1 MGIQRDIK
9 GYEMKLLDTT
19 GGNTKL
25 RKNNRDVKVRV
36 AGLSLIPD
44 DRVCPMRH
52 LAGCAAPCLR
62 WAGRGPML
70 SVVTGRQSKLDY
82 LYSDR
87 LGFISQLKREI
98 TNFERLCSKSGVI
111 PYVRLNVIS
120 DVKWESSAYG
130 EIPQA
135 FPNVNFYDYTKVAN
149 RLNKT
154 PDNYKLMFSYSPAVK
169 FQPQVRL
176 AMAAN
181 VPMSAV
187 FYPAI
192 PDTFLGAKVI
202 NGDNSDI
209 ENLKYSYPNYIIG
222 LKYKNANGRGIDPID
237 ETFVVKTINLSKAA

>member
-1 MGIQRDIK
+1 
-9 GYEMKLLDTT
+9 MKLLDTT

-52 LAGCAAPCLR
+52 IAGCAAPCLR

-70 SVVTGRQSKLDY
+70 SVVNGRQSKLDY

-98 TNFERLCSKSGVI
+98 SNFERVCSRAGVI

-120 DVKWESSAYG
+120 DVRWESSAYG
-130 EIPQA
+130 EIPQS
-135 FPNVNFYDYTKVAN
+135 FPNVNFYDYSKVAN

-169 FQPQVRL
+169 FQDQVRL
-176 AMAAN
+176 AMSAN

-237 ETFVVKTINLSKAA
+237 ETFVVKTINLSEAA

>member
-1 MGIQRDIK
+1 
-9 GYEMKLLDTT
+9 MKLLDTT

-52 LAGCAAPCLR
+52 IAGCAAPCLR
-62 WAGRGPML
+62 WAGRGPMP

-98 TNFERLCSKSGVI
+98 GNFERLCSKAGVI
-111 PYVRLNVIS
+111 PYIRLNVIS
-120 DVKWESSAYG
+120 DVRWESTAYG
-130 EIPQA
+130 QIPQA
-135 FPNVNFYDYTKVAN
+135 FPNVNFYDYSKVAN

-237 ETFVVKTINLSKAA
+237 ETFVVKTINLSEAA